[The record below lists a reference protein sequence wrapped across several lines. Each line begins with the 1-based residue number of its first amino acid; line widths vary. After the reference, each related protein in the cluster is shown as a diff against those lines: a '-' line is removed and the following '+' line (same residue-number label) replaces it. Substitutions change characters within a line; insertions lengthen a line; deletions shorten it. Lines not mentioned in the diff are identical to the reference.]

1 MSLWWAGASKKR
13 RQVIT
18 VPETAAG
25 SGSRGQT
32 RRHEGERGPS
42 PYLVG
47 NLRAVWGRAYVR
59 VVGTNRELSWVFFE
73 ILLPILAVAAYV
85 YIYRSLHAPEVF
97 VGYAV
102 LGGAISAYW
111 LHVLWG
117 MGSTF
122 YFDKQSG
129 QLELFF
135 IAPISRMAILGG
147 MALGGIVQT
156 TVRAGGVVVL
166 GSLAFGVEYRSD
178 TLGLLVLTFLVTL
191 VALYGLGMVFAS
203 LFLLHGREAWHLS
216 NLLQEPVFLLAGF
229 YFPVKVLGF
238 WVATLA
244 SLVPLT
250 LGLDALR
257 QLAFADA
264 GMGFL
269 PARVELII
277 NAGLAA
283 LYLVAASLALGYME
297 RVAKREGRLTL
308 RWQ

>member
-1 MSLWWAGASKKR
+1 MPGASLDR
-13 RQVIT
+13 RQ
-18 VPETAAG
+18 PGAALPRA
-25 SGSRGQT
+25 SMTS
-32 RRHEGERGPS
+32 
-42 PYLVG
+42 YLVD
-47 NLRAVWGRAYVR
+47 NMRALWGRAYVR

-73 ILLPILAVAAYV
+73 TFLPILAVAAYV
-85 YIYRSLHAPEVF
+85 YIYRSLQAPEVF

-135 IAPISRMAILGG
+135 IAPISRMSILGG

-156 TVRAGGVVVL
+156 TVRAGGVLAL
-166 GSLAFGVEYRSD
+166 GSLAFGVEYR
-178 TLGLLVLTFLVTL
+178 TEALGLLLAAFLVTL

-216 NLLQEPVFLLAGF
+216 NLLQEPVFLLSGF
-229 YFPVKVLGF
+229 YFPVKALGF
-238 WVATLA
+238 WVAALA
-244 SLVPLT
+244 SVVPLA

-257 QLAFADA
+257 QLAFGDA

-269 PARVELII
+269 PAGVEVAI
-277 NAGLAA
+277 NAGLAV

-297 RVAKREGRLTL
+297 RVAKREGRLTM

>member
-1 MSLWWAGASKKR
+1 MPGASLDR
-13 RQVIT
+13 RQ
-18 VPETAAG
+18 PGAALPRA
-25 SGSRGQT
+25 SMTS
-32 RRHEGERGPS
+32 
-42 PYLVG
+42 YLVD
-47 NLRAVWGRAYVR
+47 NMRALWGRAYVR
-59 VVGTNRELSWVFFE
+59 VVGTNRELSWVFFDTF
-73 ILLPILAVAAYV
+73 LPILAVAAYV
-85 YIYRSLHAPEVF
+85 YIYRSLQAPEVF

-135 IAPISRMAILGG
+135 IAPISRMSILGG

-156 TVRAGGVVVL
+156 TVRAGGVLAL
-166 GSLAFGVEYRSD
+166 GSLAFGVEYR
-178 TLGLLVLTFLVTL
+178 TEALGLLLAAFLVTL

-216 NLLQEPVFLLAGF
+216 NLLQEPVFLLSGF
-229 YFPVKVLGF
+229 YFPVKALGF
-238 WVATLA
+238 WVAALA
-244 SLVPLT
+244 SVVPLA

-257 QLAFADA
+257 QLAFGDA

-269 PARVELII
+269 PAGVEVAI
-277 NAGLAA
+277 NAGLAV

-297 RVAKREGRLTL
+297 RVAKREGRLTM